1 MSANNRH
8 DVIVIGAGLAGLT
21 AALELEAAG
30 LDVQVIEAQTR
41 VGGRVH
47 SMRQLGNNKEAGGT
61 YIGAGYSRLIG
72 AAERLGVE
80 LVDVTPMLEFF
91 REQDLVLDNQIIRQS
106 EWAEHAANP
115 FPESDRE
122 LLPWNYHRVLTM
134 RECPL
139 ASTEDWL
146 DPEHAVHD
154 IPMRDWMR
162 GLGLSE
168 EAIRI
173 GYGINVSFGD
183 DAADVST
190 LLMFLR
196 AAFSIEQRAVAPEG
210 SLGFTAKD
218 GVQRIPEAMAAAL
231 AADVHFEKVV
241 TSLTTDKDK
250 TEVRCADGTVYEAAD
265 VICTLPFSILKGI
278 AVDPPLAGAQ
288 GQAVKD
294 LPYQAMTQVYLAHKS
309 EFWKE
314 DGYAA
319 SMYTGGVAG
328 MVIAARNGEDPD
340 EVTSFTTWA
349 MGPNAHRLDA
359 LPDADAG
366 RRVIAEIE
374 ALRPAAKGQLEF
386 IELKSWGTDPY
397 ALGGWAYFRPGQ
409 INEFAADMGTRHGRI
424 RFCGEHL
431 GFRSRGM
438 EAAMES
444 AERVARE
451 LKGSE

>member
-1 MSANNRH
+1 MTAPERH
-8 DVIVIGAGLAGLT
+8 DVIVIGAGLSGLT

-30 LDVQVIEAQTR
+30 VNVQVIEAQDR

-61 YIGAGYSRLIG
+61 YIGAGYARLIG
-72 AAERLGVE
+72 MSERLGVE

-91 REQDLVLDNQIIRQS
+91 REQDFVLGNEIIRQS
-106 EWAEHAANP
+106 EWAEHASNP
-115 FPESDRE
+115 FPDADRE

-139 ASTEDWL
+139 ASPDEWL
-146 DPEHAVHD
+146 DPKHSVHD
-154 IPMRDWMR
+154 ISMRDWMH
-162 GLGLSE
+162 GLGLSD
-168 EAIRI
+168 EAIKI

-218 GVQRIPEAMAAAL
+218 GVQRIPEAMAEAL
-231 AADVHFEKVV
+231 SNEVHFEKAV
-241 TSLTTDKDK
+241 TAITTDNNR
-250 TEVRCADGTVYEAAD
+250 TEVRCADGSVYEAMD
-265 VICTLPFSILKGI
+265 VICTLPFSVLKAI
-278 AVDPPLAGAQ
+278 TIDPPLTGTQA
-288 GQAVKD
+288 QAVKSV
-294 LPYQAMTQVYLAHKS
+294 PYQAMTQVYLAHKS

-319 SMYTGGVAG
+319 SMYTDGVAG

-349 MGPNAHRLDA
+349 MGPNGHRLDA

-366 RRVIAEIE
+366 RYVINEIE

-409 INEFAADMGTRHGRI
+409 VNELAAGMSAAHGRI

-431 GFRSRGM
+431 GFKSRGM

-451 LKGSE
+451 IIAR

>member
-1 MSANNRH
+1 MATAERH
-8 DVIVIGAGLAGLT
+8 EVIVIGAGLAGLA
-21 AALELEAAG
+21 AALELQAAG
-30 LDVQVIEAQTR
+30 VDVQVVEAQDR

-61 YIGAGYSRLIG
+61 YIGAGYARLIG

-80 LVDVTPMLEFF
+80 LIDVTPMLEFF
-91 REQDLVLDNQIIRQS
+91 REQDFVLGNEIIRQS
-106 EWAEHAANP
+106 EWANHAANP
-115 FPESDRE
+115 FPDEDRE

-134 RECPL
+134 RECPFKR
-139 ASTEDWL
+139 TDEWL
-146 DPEHAVHD
+146 DPRHAIHD
-154 IPMRDWMR
+154 VSMRDWMH
-162 GLGLSE
+162 GLGLSD
-168 EAIRI
+168 EAIKI

-210 SLGFTAKD
+210 SLGLTAKD
-218 GVQRIPEAMAAAL
+218 GVQRIPEAMAEAL
-231 AADVHFEKVV
+231 ANEIHFERAV
-241 TSLTTDKDK
+241 TAITADNDKI
-250 TEVRCADGTVYEAAD
+250 EVRCADGSVYEAQD
-265 VICTLPFSILKGI
+265 VICALPFSVLRNVTI
-278 AVDPPLAGAQ
+278 DPPLTGKQA
-288 GQAVKD
+288 QAVKD
-294 LPYQAMTQVYLAHKS
+294 VPYQAMTQVYLAHKS

-319 SMYTGGVAG
+319 SMYTDGVAG

-374 ALRPAAKGQLEF
+374 AIRPAAKDQLEF

-409 INEFAADMGTRHGRI
+409 VNELADGIGAAHGRL

-431 GFRSRGM
+431 GFKARGM

-451 LKGSE
+451 ILSQ